1 MVSKTLRTF
10 AEDLAALG
18 NLRAS
23 SRLRSLAKSLHPA
36 TRPAERLH
44 RGPATGTPTTGTRD
58 KQIAASVLSYHRQGP
73 LLREGQ
79 ERAKGEERACERR
92 TEREKRGRNR
102 QRERREKNNFHHLKN
117 LKRNDQPQH
126 YGKSRQPEPL
136 RGFVVQTANSPTAIA
151 TTPGMTSSMASSMA
165 AVQPRQS
172 CAFYSATT
180 MAEKGVVT
188 DQPLHISALISLFGQ
203 RTSIIMLKE
212 WRKKH
217 GDWGKNRIFA
227 NKNRELWQ
235 RQETEDCP

>member
-44 RGPATGTPTTGTRD
+44 RGPATGIPTTGARD

-79 ERAKGEERACERR
+79 ERTKGEERACERR

-102 QRERREKNNFHHLKN
+102 QRERRERRTISITFKTLNAMINH
-117 LKRNDQPQH
+117 
-126 YGKSRQPEPL
+126 SI
-136 RGFVVQTANSPTAIA
+136 TARAVSPTLFE
-151 TTPGMTSSMASSMA
+151 GSSFKPPTR
-165 AVQPRQS
+165 PR
-172 CAFYSATT
+172 
-180 MAEKGVVT
+180 
-188 DQPLHISALISLFGQ
+188 P
-203 RTSIIMLKE
+203 
-212 WRKKH
+212 
-217 GDWGKNRIFA
+217 
-227 NKNRELWQ
+227 
-235 RQETEDCP
+235 